1 MPVYKPME
9 LRKSETVIGQYRSIL
24 DTMTSDLVE
33 GWNDRFKEGGL
44 KWAHDS
50 NMASFLKEFSDF
62 AWTYFESVVSTM
74 PIHSRNDHE
83 NVPRI
88 HRDLRK
94 VIDNLQRN
102 WGELMTAC
110 NQRENTRMRRRL
122 EEADA
127 EAARFYARYKGFR
140 PKANGQE
147 VMPITY
153 FGARYEITR
162 YPYTPFPLL
171 CFRHEAYGNR
181 RLRLNGLAHELGH
194 FIYWNIVPAEKSAAL
209 ISAHQELDKAIEETV
224 RGRDWI
230 TPEPV
235 PTDVAERLIF
245 DWQNWKSEMFADVVG
260 ALLIGPKY
268 VETSIRLY
276 VEEQHNERAGIYA
289 EDRVH
294 PLPILRPLIALE
306 TVSLLS
312 DVFKNQHAEI
322 KRLYKYWEGYFDL
335 AKADWKKGNETGD
348 ELAEKEF
355 YEQRQKAHLAR
366 EQTRAIVDLF
376 LNKALWPKL
385 DGGKC
390 RLIDLFT
397 LAEEDYDDESEFLP
411 TNVERRQVIAPTA
424 FEQLTASLAEIIRNR
439 RNPRTGGGQQF
450 TSEEEK
456 EIIYQALLNLPLA
469 EEQGSGGCIFVRW
482 AGEWKGIYLTRPS
495 NACVTGYEAR
505 WEGSGGGHW
514 I

>member
-1 MPVYKPME
+1 MPVYKPIE
-9 LRKSETVIGQYRSIL
+9 ERKSEIVIGQYRSIL
-24 DTMTSDLVE
+24 DTMTSELVE
-33 GWNDRFKEGGL
+33 GWNDRFKNGGL
-44 KWAHDS
+44 KWAHDP

-62 AWTYFESVVSTM
+62 AWTYFESVVSAM
-74 PIHSRNDHE
+74 PVSSRSGEKD
-83 NVPRI
+83 VRRV
-88 HRDLRK
+88 HRDLRR

-122 EEADA
+122 TDADA
-127 EAARFYARYKGFR
+127 EAAMLYDRYKGFR
-140 PKANGQE
+140 PKADGQE

-153 FGARYEITR
+153 FGTRYEITR

-194 FIYWNIVPAEKSAAL
+194 FIYWNIVPAERSAAL
-209 ISAHQELDKAIEETV
+209 ISAHQELDNAIAETLQN
-224 RGRDWI
+224 GHWS

-235 PTDVAERLIF
+235 PTNVAERLIF

-276 VEEQHNERAGIYA
+276 VEEQHNERTGIYA

-312 DVFKNQHAEI
+312 NVFKNQHAEI
-322 KRLYKYWEGYFDL
+322 DRLRNYWEGYFTL
-335 AKADWKKGNETGD
+335 ATADWKKGNAQGD
-348 ELAEKEF
+348 ELAETEF
-355 YEQRQKAHLAR
+355 QEQRHKAYLAR
-366 EQTRAIVDLF
+366 QQTRAIVDLF
-376 LNKALWPKL
+376 LNKDVWPKL
-385 DGGKC
+385 DGPKC

-397 LAEEDYDDESEFLP
+397 LVEEDYEDESEFLP
-411 TNVERRQVIAPTA
+411 TKVEPCQVVPPSA
-424 FEQLTASLAEIIRNR
+424 FEQVTASLAEIIRNR
-439 RNPRTGGGQQF
+439 RHLRIGEGRRF
-450 TSEEEK
+450 TTEEEK
-456 EIIYQALLNLPLA
+456 EIIYQALLNLPLS
-469 EEQGSGGCIFVRW
+469 EEQGSGGCIIVKW

-495 NACVTGYEAR
+495 NLCAGYEVTY
-505 WEGSGGGHW
+505 EGPGGGHW